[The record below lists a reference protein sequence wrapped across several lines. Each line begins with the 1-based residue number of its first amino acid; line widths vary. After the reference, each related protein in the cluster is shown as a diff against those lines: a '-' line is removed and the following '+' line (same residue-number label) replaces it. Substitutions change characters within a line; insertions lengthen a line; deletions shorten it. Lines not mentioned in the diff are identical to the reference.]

1 MNFKEFIYNET
12 STASLDLVGYNC
24 RQIEP
29 DTDPHFGQVH
39 VSGPSE
45 EDMSAEVF
53 VKRYIENIIEE
64 KDYYEFIKEYGD
76 DPYEKNQSLTTER
89 QQWMVKAA
97 NFLNKKGYRMLFC
110 GDKPEKIYGEN
121 CYAVYIDKTKIINI
135 TRRDYYPMTDEIDE
149 ITEETI
155 ITWKIPYNPILVNIK
170 TLPTKLP
177 KPIPLIRPRRRS
189 DRNGDHEF
197 L

>member
-1 MNFKEFIYNET
+1 
-12 STASLDLVGYNC
+12 
-24 RQIEP
+24 
-29 DTDPHFGQVH
+29 
-39 VSGPSE
+39 
-45 EDMSAEVF
+45 
-53 VKRYIENIIEE
+53 
-64 KDYYEFIKEYGD
+64 
-76 DPYEKNQSLTTER
+76 
-89 QQWMVKAA
+89 
-97 NFLNKKGYRMLFC
+97 
-110 GDKPEKIYGEN
+110 
-121 CYAVYIDKTKIINI
+121 
-135 TRRDYYPMTDEIDE
+135 MTDEIDE